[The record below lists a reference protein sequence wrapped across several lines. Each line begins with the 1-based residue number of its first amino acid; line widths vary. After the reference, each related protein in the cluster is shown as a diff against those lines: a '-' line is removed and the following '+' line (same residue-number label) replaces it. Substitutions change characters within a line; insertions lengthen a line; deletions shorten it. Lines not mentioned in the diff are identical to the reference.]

1 MFVLLSMAVVLAAFF
16 TTVLWLDPARRR
28 KSAVAAVLAGGAFAL
43 SDTAPTVGGDAFAQE
58 DCTWDGTTLTCPL
71 LFDPIPGWSPPPP
84 PPPAPPPC
92 YSCHWSPPP
101 PPCYSCDQAPPVE
114 HPTPP
119 PPPPAPPP
127 LKSTSVCGDGFVYRG
142 GQCEHADPD
151 ICDLAFTLG
160 GITLAASG
168 GASLAASPGYARQG
182 VRMSARP
189 LVGIGLVS
197 AIVGMV
203 LAEANNCLVAP
214 PVMAEASLEEM
225 KELEG
230 WA

>member
-101 PPCYSCDQAPPVE
+101 PPCYSCDQAPPAPR
-114 HPTPP
+114 PTPP
-119 PPPPAPPP
+119 PPPPPPSDPSVCRDVAHFGMFLPGHQPLPNGPSTEGCTANPLPTLPVPPP
-127 LKSTSVCGDGFVYRG
+127 TCEDLVFATS
-142 GQCEHADPD
+142 
-151 ICDLAFTLG
+151 LG
-160 GITLAASG
+160 GAA
-168 GASLAASPGYARQG
+168 AVAR
-182 VRMSARP
+182 AHP
-189 LVGIGLVS
+189 LVGIGVSIAGHLVS
-197 AIVGMV
+197 KA
-203 LAEANNCLVAP
+203 CP
-214 PVMAEASLEEM
+214 
-225 KELEG
+225 
-230 WA
+230 